1 MDFFNPKTYYKKMDK
16 KLSNLKTKLER
27 KNLILEKLNA
37 EIKILNYQINKI
49 SEVQTNAIHTNTRKN

>member
-1 MDFFNPKTYYKKMDK
+1 MDFFNPKTYYKNMDK
-16 KLSNLKTKLER
+16 KLLNLKTKLER

-37 EIKILNYQINKI
+37 EIKILNFQINKL